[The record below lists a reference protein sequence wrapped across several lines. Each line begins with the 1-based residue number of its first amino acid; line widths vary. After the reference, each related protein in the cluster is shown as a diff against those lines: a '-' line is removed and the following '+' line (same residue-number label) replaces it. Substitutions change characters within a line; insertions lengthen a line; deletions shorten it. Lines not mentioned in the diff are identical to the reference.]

1 MRRTM
6 RIMMLMIKMVLMLS
20 DTDNWN
26 GTDADDW
33 NDSGGDV
40 RL

>member
-1 MRRTM
+1 
-6 RIMMLMIKMVLMLS
+6 MLMIKMVLMLS

-26 GTDADDW
+26 GSDADDW
-33 NDSGGDV
+33 NDSEGDDL